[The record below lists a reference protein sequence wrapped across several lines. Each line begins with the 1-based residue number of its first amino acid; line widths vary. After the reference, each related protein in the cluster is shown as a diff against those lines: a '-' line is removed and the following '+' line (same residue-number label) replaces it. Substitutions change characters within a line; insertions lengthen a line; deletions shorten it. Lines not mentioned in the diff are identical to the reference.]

1 MTGDILTKR
10 RFSYGNLKKRVWRY
24 ASGEKVYEYT
34 LTNKKGISAS
44 FIDLGAVWT
53 KMLVPDSDGNMTDV
67 ILGYDDLESYQ
78 INKPHFGAP
87 VAEMQTALEMQLLLL
102 TEKTIN

>member
-1 MTGDILTKR
+1 MAI
-10 RFSYGNLKKRVWRY
+10 LKKEFGVMP
-24 ASGEKVYEYT
+24 SGEKVYEYT

-78 INKPHFGAP
+78 INKPHFRCTSWQKCKP
-87 VAEMQTALEMQLLLL
+87 HW
-102 TEKTIN
+102 KCSYYY